1 MTVINF
7 PYYNAVDQIYNAEWT
22 LGKLAR
28 LELLT
33 ESIHALWP
41 QGHPTRLIHVV
52 GTSGKGST
60 SRFLEMG
67 LSRQGK
73 AGAFMS
79 PHLFD
84 YRERFSINGEFV
96 SQTDVT
102 WAWEQRVRPHC
113 VQLALRNPHQTHT
126 FHEVSILI
134 ALALFEQHEVTWAAI
149 EASIGGRYDQTRAL
163 EVVAT
168 VLTNVGSDHQHLLGK
183 EQWQRVLDKAGAA
196 RPGVPFF
203 TSEQEPATLTII
215 QQVCQAARAPFYWL
229 SPARMTEWSNKFHTL
244 PTTSTNQGL
253 IEASY
258 QKWNAALALEV
269 VAHLCPQLDQKEVLD
284 RLERAHLLGRLWK
297 VADGLYADVAHN
309 TEKVRVLAGEVEA
322 RFGALGKILVIG
334 LSGHRVAR
342 EVFAPLVK
350 LARAIVIT
358 SASFK
363 GQEPEKIY
371 AELAP
376 LASDRPLLVVRDP
389 QQALHVAQSMRRTD
403 DVVIITGSTYTIEQ
417 ALNPDPHLRYLN
429 SSFGW
434 RSAVD
439 SQAHGVV
446 QLTLPKPPPKF

>member
-67 LSRQGK
+67 LLCQGK

-84 YRERFSINGEFV
+84 YRERFSINGEFA

-196 RPGVPFF
+196 RSGVPFF
-203 TSEQEPATLTII
+203 TSEQEPANLTII
-215 QQVCQAARAPFYWL
+215 QQVCQTASAPFYWL
-229 SPARMTEWSNKFHTL
+229 SPTQMTKWSNKFHTL
-244 PTTSTNQGL
+244 PATTSNQGL

-269 VAHLCPQLDQKEVLD
+269 IAHLCPQVDQEEVLG
-284 RLERAHLLGRLWK
+284 RLERAQLLGRLWK
-297 VADGLYADVAHN
+297 VAEGLYADVAHN
-309 TEKVRVLAGEVEA
+309 SEKVRALAGEVET

-350 LARAIVIT
+350 LARAIVVT

-371 AELAP
+371 SELAP
-376 LASDRPLLVVRDP
+376 LAGDRPLLVVHDP

-417 ALNPDPHLRYLN
+417 ALNPDPYLRYLN

-434 RSAVD
+434 RSTVD
-439 SQAHGVV
+439 TEAYGVV
-446 QLTLPKPPPKF
+446 QLTLPKPPPRF